1 MRTGRIA
8 RAVKLADLSRSQ
20 LQRRLADTGL
30 SIRTGPVVS
39 RIRSR
44 LPAVVEGITLH
55 YAPHPAL
62 ESGEF
67 ADFDVRVDRP
77 QGWRRWWRPQVEF
90 RVDGEAPFAPLPGDQ
105 GFPMLEWGLNWC
117 ITSHC
122 HQFLILHAAVVER
135 DGHAM
140 SLPAPPGSGKST
152 LCAGLIHRGWRL
164 LSDEL
169 AVIDPATLELLPI
182 PRPVSLKNGSIDVIR
197 AWAPEAAF
205 GPVVRETNKGAVAHC
220 RPPVE
225 AVASADRRA
234 TTAWI
239 VLPKWIPGAEARLTA
254 LSNAQSMMRLID
266 NAFNYNVHGA
276 VGFQTLAD
284 LVERSRSYEF
294 EYASLDDAVRCLGG
308 LPIPEH
314 AT

>member
-1 MRTGRIA
+1 M
-8 RAVKLADLSRSQ
+8 KLGDLSLPQ
-20 LQRRLADTGL
+20 LHQRLSEAGL

-44 LPAVVEGITLH
+44 LPAVVEGIALH
-55 YAPHPAL
+55 YAHHPIVDA
-62 ESGEF
+62 EAF
-67 ADFDVRVDRP
+67 ADFDVQVDRP
-77 QGWRRWWRPQVEF
+77 SGWRRWWKPQVVF
-90 RVDGEAPFAPLPGDQ
+90 RVDGDAPFAPLPGDQ

-117 ITSHC
+117 VTSHC

-140 SLPAPPGSGKST
+140 ILPAPPGSGKST

-169 AVIDPATLELLPI
+169 AVIDLTTLELLPI
-182 PRPVSLKNGSIDVIR
+182 PRPVSLKNGSIEVIR
-197 AWAPEAAF
+197 AWAPEAAL

-220 RPPVE
+220 RPPAE
-225 AVASADRRA
+225 AVASAERRA
-234 TTAWI
+234 AAAWV
-239 VLPKWIPGAEARLTA
+239 VLPKWIADAPARLTP

-276 VGFQTLAD
+276 VGFQALAG
-284 LVERSRSYEF
+284 LVDRCRSYEF
-294 EYASLDDAVRCLGG
+294 EYGSLDDAVRCLGA
-308 LPIPEH
+308 LPMPGGS
-314 AT
+314 AA